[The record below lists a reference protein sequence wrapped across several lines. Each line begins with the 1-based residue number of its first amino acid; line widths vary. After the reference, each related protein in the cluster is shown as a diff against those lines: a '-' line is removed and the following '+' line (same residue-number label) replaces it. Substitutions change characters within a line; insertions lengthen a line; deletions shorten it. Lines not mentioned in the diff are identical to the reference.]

1 MHAFDRTRN
10 FCFDNGIII
19 CARLVKKRRA
29 RSKRSFRVHYWR
41 ARVSEARVRYLAHAR
56 VNIEIG
62 ARMLY
67 NSTLI
72 QDKS

>member
-10 FCFDNGIII
+10 FRFDNGIII

-29 RSKRSFRVHYWR
+29 RSKRSVRCWS
-41 ARVSEARVRYLAHAR
+41 ARVSEARVRYLIHAR
-56 VNIEIG
+56 VNIQIG

-67 NSTLI
+67 NSTPI
-72 QDKS
+72 